1 MTRSPLQSQPDSYTN
16 SFRTRVRLLFSP
28 LRLTFFIAAIVFAVA
43 ANVLYI
49 GNGGRPEWL
58 GLASVIP
65 LFALVAWQMV
75 LDTEMRRRDR
85 DGGDR
90 EGTEA

>member
-1 MTRSPLQSQPDSYTN
+1 MTRSPLQMHPDSYTN
-16 SFRTRVRLLFSP
+16 SFRTRVRFLFSP
-28 LRLTFFIAAIVFAVA
+28 LRLTLFIAAIIFAVA

-49 GNGGRPEWL
+49 GNGGQPEWL

-65 LFALVAWQMV
+65 LFALLAWQMV

-90 EGTEA
+90 DGAEE